1 MDATEEGGEIELATE
16 LTDGWIVCTIRDNGH
31 GIPPAMR
38 DRIFQPSFTT
48 KETGTGLGLFV
59 CRHLMEVSLKG
70 QIELAESSPTG
81 TTFRVRVTCDQ
92 VRQHPNVSRPEQP
105 LLELA

>member
-1 MDATEEGGEIELATE
+1 
-16 LTDGWIVCTIRDNGH
+16 
-31 GIPPAMR
+31 
-38 DRIFQPSFTT
+38 
-48 KETGTGLGLFV
+48 
-59 CRHLMEVSLKG
+59 MEVSLKG